1 MLAILCFFAEC
12 GLLGKLASQ
21 SALDWSLFSWRKTWK
36 KYLLIAGWLNLL
48 SSRLHSAWSLRSYS
62 KRRRVKCLK
71 ITRRNCTWCMR
82 RARLIITVVRFYLS
96 LEKHHKKEM
105 QISYENLCVL
115 FMKSKKTERLWLI
128 GFRWCGNSK
137 NTPLHKDTRQ
147 NSMNW

>member
-62 KRRRVKCLK
+62 KRR
-71 ITRRNCTWCMR
+71 
-82 RARLIITVVRFYLS
+82 
-96 LEKHHKKEM
+96 
-105 QISYENLCVL
+105 
-115 FMKSKKTERLWLI
+115 SKM
-128 GFRWCGNSK
+128 SK
-137 NTPLHKDTRQ
+137 NSPQKLHMMHAPRESHNHSREVLSFPRKTPQEGDANFLWKFMCSIYEIENDGASVTHRLQMMWKLKNTLAHKDTRQ